1 MPLTSS
7 WKSAFTVE
15 IWPRAS
21 EYNRD
26 EIRRKIT
33 VATMTIGNDVSAT
46 NARRGA
52 VTSNMMLTPIKVAPD
67 TMAWA
72 KPSWRNFDK
81 ESISVVMRVMIR
93 PD

>member
-1 MPLTSS
+1 M
-7 WKSAFTVE
+7 
-15 IWPRAS
+15 
-21 EYNRD
+21 
-26 EIRRKIT
+26 
-33 VATMTIGNDVSAT
+33 GNDVSAT

-72 KPSWRNFDK
+72 KPSWRNFDR